1 MDPKKIAQLLA
12 SGDME
17 QIKEAQ
23 RKLQALGHYN
33 GRIDGLL
40 GKNPSKSA
48 TMAAAQKYSAEE
60 AEKEAKRK
68 QDADRQA
75 RIEEKKADADAEV
88 KKAGA
93 KKETAEASEIE
104 RKSKAREEYERQA
117 LSPMGTATQ
126 SAATTVAP
134 IVSGV
139 AGLKF
144 GRKLNERLDAGQEKR
159 NIALRGAADDR
170 VKGLTTREGAITGTK
185 LAGAMPPSNR
195 LLRVGSRMAPHMGLG
210 ALSIGKGAQILS
222 DVDEDQPFYPRMTDR
237 AAGLGF
243 IGFGTGLAKSGL
255 EYAASPGVSPDSQAL
270 SVINSNRLIRN
281 PPNQVGGPVNRGQII
296 DAETVPDAPQQ
307 RQLPPPAAPE
317 SPTPG
322 SRAYYA
328 QEAKRLGV
336 KGITRM
342 NKADL
347 VQAVNEANQNNA
359 TRRVRAKT
367 PKAIPGIA
375 GPAIA
380 AGLAYM
386 ATPDDA
392 YAADGG
398 STTGQDGALTNAA
411 IAGSGYAGVNKL
423 LQSLPAN
430 ARQFGGKLL
439 GATAAPM
446 AAVDLTSELAMKHMP
461 REGQPAPGI
470 GDFGNIVGDAAN
482 KIFLGQ
488 RDADDYARQMRDMS
502 EVPGR
507 NPMFSDPRPIDPR
520 VAYDQ
525 QLPGMVHQ
533 GGGDDFDTQL
543 AELSAL
549 MSEFDVPEPQQAPP
563 MPQFQIPA
571 PMQQNRLLAR

>member
-1 MDPKKIAQLLA
+1 MD
-12 SGDME
+12 E
-17 QIKEAQ
+17 QTFNKLPLAQ
-23 RKLQALGHYN
+23 RKALQQRLTDQNLYG
-33 GRIDGLL
+33 GSIDGQW
-40 GKNPSKSA
+40 GA
-48 TMAAAQKYSAEE
+48 GTAAAFDLERERKASRAE
-60 AEKEAKRK
+60 AERK
-68 QDADRQA
+68 G
-75 RIEEKKADADAEV
+75 RIEERSSEADAALKEAAAKKALAETET
-88 KKAGA
+88 A
-93 KKETAEASEIE
+93 TAEAN
-104 RKSKAREEYERQA
+104 RKRKLDEEYQRQESSA
-117 LSPMGTATQ
+117 LGIGTKIAAGPVALMTGKGIGLALGAGINEYMNEGQRNKNATLQ
-126 SAATTVAP
+126 KAA
-134 IVSGV
+134 
-139 AGLKF
+139 
-144 GRKLNERLDAGQEKR
+144 E
-159 NIALRGAADDR
+159 DR
-170 VKGLTTREGAITGTK
+170 VKGLTTRDGAVTGTK
-185 LAGAMPPSNR
+185 LSGAMPQQNA
-195 LLRVGSRMAPHMGLG
+195 LLRAASRGVPHLGLG
-210 ALSIGKGAQILS
+210 ALSLATGAELLS
-222 DVDEDQPFYPRMTDR
+222 DVDPEQPFYPRMADR
-237 AAGLGF
+237 GFGLAN
-243 IGFGTGLAKSGL
+243 IGMGTGLLTQGIKH
-255 EYAASPGVSPDSQAL
+255 AAQPKVSPDAQAL
-270 SVINSNRLIRN
+270 SVINSNRLMRN
-281 PPNQVGGPVNRGQII
+281 NQGLPGGAVNRGQIV
-296 DAETVPDAPQQ
+296 DAEVMPDTPQQ
-307 RQLPPPAAPE
+307 KSLPAPAASEPE
-317 SPTPG
+317 PG

-336 KGITRM
+336 KGITRKT
-342 NKADL
+342 KAEL
-347 VQAVNEANQNNA
+347 VQAVNEANQSNA

-411 IAGSGYAGVNKL
+411 IAGGGYAGVNKL

-533 GGGDDFDTQL
+533 GGGDDFDAQL